1 MKSTQ
6 KIPLIFILAIC
17 LILSCIPAFADDA
30 NTVGFDTLDSTPPVL
45 HDLSVNKTTV
55 TVPGY
60 ATFTINA
67 TDDISGIRTIRM
79 SVYGPNE
86 DEFKSMQMGGAGDE
100 YFRNII
106 FSKGVDLGKYYIR
119 CISLEDRYRN
129 SVNYYSS
136 KVPDTELLFN
146 DLRLPKEIEIN
157 VTNSSSDVNPTPPVT
172 RPSSSSSSSGGG
184 GSGRG
189 HSSSNSKTSTPLL
202 KSKNSAVALTNPKT
216 SSATPAQ
223 APASVSYGTVDIDR
237 GAHDLVML
245 YMGSLNLS
253 EDEYAEYYINNYE
266 ALYKKFYDQ
275 LATLSK

>member
-1 MKSTQ
+1 MKITQ
-6 KIPLIFILAIC
+6 KMPLVFLLAIC

-30 NTVGFDTLDSTPPVL
+30 NTPRFGTPDSGPPVL
-45 HDLSVNKTTV
+45 HNLSVNKTTV

-119 CISLEDRYRN
+119 CISLDDYYHN

-136 KVPDTELLFN
+136 KVPDSELQSN

-157 VTNSSSDVNPTPPVT
+157 VTSSSPDANPVTPVTRPNSSSDSGSGGGS
-172 RPSSSSSSSGGG
+172 RSSGG
-184 GSGRG
+184 
-189 HSSSNSKTSTPLL
+189 SKTSTPML
-202 KSKNSAVALTNPKT
+202 KAKNNTVTLTNPKT
-216 SSATPAQ
+216 LSATPAQ
-223 APASVSYGTVDIDR
+223 APATNYGTIDIDR

-253 EDEYAEYYINNYE
+253 ENEYSEYYINNYE
-266 ALYKKFYDQ
+266 ALYKKFHEQ
-275 LATLSK
+275 LEFHAK